1 MFFRLRGMS
10 VVYYD
15 KKLKREGYNISQWR
29 PKMRERI
36 FPLQHVSFIDA
47 RKDLLSFV
55 FVREPFQRIVS
66 CYYDKMMKDWS
77 KPQPQLTVARSLIL

>member
-29 PKMRERI
+29 PQMRERI
-36 FPLQHVSFIDA
+36 FPLEHISFIDA

-66 CYYDKMMKDWS
+66 CYHDKMMKNR
-77 KPQPQLTVARSLIL
+77 PQLEVARSLIL